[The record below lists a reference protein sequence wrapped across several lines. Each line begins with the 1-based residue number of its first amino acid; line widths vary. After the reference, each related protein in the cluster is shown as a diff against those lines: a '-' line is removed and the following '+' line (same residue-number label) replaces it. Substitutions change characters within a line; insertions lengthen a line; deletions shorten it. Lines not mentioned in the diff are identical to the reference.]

1 MTRTSRGLSGINFG
15 GSKKKNQNYLTTTR
29 NLQKEVGMAT
39 WRPFL
44 SPRNFKGHK
53 PYFEIKIL
61 RTEKKVLVHLPVQFV
76 SLANSLIVNL
86 F

>member
-1 MTRTSRGLSGINFG
+1 
-15 GSKKKNQNYLTTTR
+15 
-29 NLQKEVGMAT
+29 MAT

-44 SPRNFKGHK
+44 SPRNFKGQK
-53 PYFEIKIL
+53 PYFKIKIL

-76 SLANSLIVNL
+76 SVANSLIVNL